1 MIQLRMHT
9 IKPNSVIPP
18 ELHTLKLQIEL
29 APDSVAEAARAF
41 YSQLLTDKLSIKSAA
56 ICTSFR
62 FFR

>member
-1 MIQLRMHT
+1 VIPTELKLTPIQS
-9 IKPNSVIPP
+9 PIPP
-18 ELHTLKLQIEL
+18 ELYILKLQIDT

-41 YSQLLTDKLSIKSAA
+41 YSQLLLDRLSIKTAA